1 MDSRDF
7 WYWFL
12 APNEIDLDTK
22 VHIMM
27 LFAGGKTHDIQSYM
41 EDELGIVVEVQDA

>member
-1 MDSRDF
+1 MTNKDF

-22 VHIMM
+22 VHIIET
-27 LFAGGKTHDIQSYM
+27 FADGKVQDIQSYM
-41 EDELGIVVEVQDA
+41 KDELDIVREQANG